1 MRAASSLTV
10 NHPLT
15 STSNPWGLI
24 IQFLLSE
31 EYHIICEY
39 SQFRSVILS
48 LCCCHQVIK
57 NATRKFFSKVEI
69 LQYSPYLQYIW
80 CVHRK
85 QLLWCYISQWWSK
98 TIPSTQMCP
107 ECMQP
112 SSKKP
117 SPQQSPLPPIDI
129 PKRCKTPRVGVNPT
143 VYLSWGGKI
152 LWRQHG

>member
-31 EYHIICEY
+31 EYYIICEY

-57 NATRKFFSKVEI
+57 HATRKFFSKVEI

-85 QLLWCYISQWWSK
+85 QLLWCYISQWWSN
-98 TIPSTQMCP
+98 TIPGTQMCP

-112 SSKKP
+112 SPEK
-117 SPQQSPLPPIDI
+117 SPPKQSSLTWITLW
-129 PKRCKTPRVGVNPT
+129 KQ
-143 VYLSWGGKI
+143 YKI
-152 LWRQHG
+152 CR